1 VAAAAH
7 DDDVIFLLGLRLPP
21 GGLPV
26 LVAGQGIPE
35 KREYIVAHALVLKLM
50 ASYVGASSAH
60 VLQQKAIF

>member
-1 VAAAAH
+1 MAAAAH

-26 LVAGQGIPE
+26 LVAGEGIPE

-50 ASYVGASSAH
+50 ASYVGAGGAR
-60 VLQQKAIF
+60 VLQRKASF